1 MDVLLESDFA
11 LAEKDRLY
19 RCLDHIVGHK
29 EALEKHLAA
38 RWKDLFGAT
47 FDIVLYDLTST
58 YFEGQAAGIAKA
70 KRGYSRDHRSD
81 CKQLV
86 IAFVVTAEGF
96 PLTYEIFSG
105 NTIDVTTLKDIV
117 TKVEAKH
124 GAVRRVWVF
133 DRGITSEENLT

>member
-1 MDVLLESDFA
+1 
-11 LAEKDRLY
+11 
-19 RCLDHIVGHK
+19 VGHGTTS
-29 EALEKHLAA
+29 

-58 YFEGQAAGIAKA
+58 YFEGQAGGIPKA
-70 KRGYSRDHRSD
+70 KRGYSRDHRPD

-86 IAFVVTAEGF
+86 IALVVTAEGL

-105 NTIDVTTLKDIV
+105 NASDVTTLKDIV

-124 GAVRRVWVF
+124 GAARRVWVF
-133 DRGITSEENLT
+133 DRGICFAPPRGAHPFGAACRLEVSLRSAPARKT